1 MADILEKVVIFLE
14 EAESFIVPVKLVWK
28 MIGEEF
34 PGTDMSME
42 QLTEKL
48 KKDKRFKLFDGPE
61 NFMNSKIGPKVPE
74 GEMEKLGFYR
84 GPRVMLKGRI
94 PTRKEV
100 ITFLLKK
107 ADQTFQTLKKAW
119 EIRPGGDETT
129 EDQLLEALAKA
140 QRLQRELRAILSQNE
155 EKNGKIASDFTP
167 GGE

>member
-28 MIGEEF
+28 MLGEEF
-34 PGTDMSME
+34 PGTDMSIE

-61 NFMNSKIGPKVPE
+61 NFMKKKMGPMIPE

-84 GPRVMLKGRI
+84 GPRVMLNGRI

-107 ADQTFQTLKKAW
+107 ADQTFETLKKAW
-119 EIRPGGDETT
+119 EIRPDGDETT

-140 QRLQRELRAILSQNE
+140 QRLQRELRVILFQHE
-155 EKNGKIASDFTP
+155 GKKGKIASDFTP
-167 GGE
+167 EGK

>member
-28 MIGEEF
+28 MLGEEY
-34 PGTDMSME
+34 PGAEISIE
-42 QLTEKL
+42 KLTEKL
-48 KKDKRFKLFDGPE
+48 KQDKRFKLFDGPE
-61 NFMNSKIGPKVPE
+61 NFMKNKMGPMIPE

-107 ADQTFQTLKKAW
+107 ADQTFETLKKAW
-119 EIRPGGDETT
+119 EIRPDGDETT

-140 QRLQRELRAILSQNE
+140 QRLQRDLRAILSQNE
-155 EKNGKIASDFTP
+155 EKSGEIASDFTP
-167 GGE
+167 EGE